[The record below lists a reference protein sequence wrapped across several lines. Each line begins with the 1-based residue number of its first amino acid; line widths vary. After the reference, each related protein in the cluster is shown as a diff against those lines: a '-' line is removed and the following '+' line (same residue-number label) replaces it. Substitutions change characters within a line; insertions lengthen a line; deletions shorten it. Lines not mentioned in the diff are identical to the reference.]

1 VRPDHDACSVPRQ
14 RAARLAVIPRLL
26 LGLLL
31 GIVLSTPA
39 MMRIFAPVI
48 NSEITVMQQLD
59 AARFSAA
66 LANGATGQQIRN
78 LQQQLNQLEARV
90 TADYNQWQCQLYG
103 TGPGCQQTRP
113 GDGVLARAAQQ
124 AYEAATQ
131 QAESLSNASN
141 ARAGL
146 LARLN
151 AMEKVSEASDIF
163 AITQWLLFLLF
174 AAIGSMPIIVRTAQ
188 VFGPQNTYEKIL
200 RIQELEN
207 IRVAVRNIKTR

>member
-1 VRPDHDACSVPRQ
+1 
-14 RAARLAVIPRLL
+14 
-26 LGLLL
+26 
-31 GIVLSTPA
+31 
-39 MMRIFAPVI
+39 M
-48 NSEITVMQQLD
+48 D

-113 GDGVLARAAQQ
+113 GDGALARAAQQ

-131 QAESLSNASN
+131 QAESIRAQLIAAEAEEVRLQQSFNASN

>member
-1 VRPDHDACSVPRQ
+1 
-14 RAARLAVIPRLL
+14 
-26 LGLLL
+26 
-31 GIVLSTPA
+31 
-39 MMRIFAPVI
+39 MMRIFAPEI

-113 GDGVLARAAQQ
+113 GDGALARASQQ

-131 QAESLSNASN
+131 QAESIRAQLIAAEAEEVRLQQSFNASN

-207 IRVAVRNIKTR
+207 IRVAAQNIKTR